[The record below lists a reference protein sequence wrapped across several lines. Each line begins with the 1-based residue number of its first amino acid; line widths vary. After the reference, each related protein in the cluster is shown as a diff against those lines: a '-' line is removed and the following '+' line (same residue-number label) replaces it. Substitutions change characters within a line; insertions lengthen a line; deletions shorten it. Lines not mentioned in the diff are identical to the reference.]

1 MQHGGYPTATRR
13 CPAGA
18 CEGREIEGQPTQLL
32 LIRLFRQTTTGS
44 IEAWDDRPFRRRSAS
59 FKWTLPPTRLART
72 TWPHADGLT
81 GSLVPGAA
89 TGRRTRWPADGDGNA
104 LRADTR
110 FP

>member
-1 MQHGGYPTATRR
+1 MRMPNPMALFVGEAATVPRTTSQH
-13 CPAGA
+13 
-18 CEGREIEGQPTQLL
+18 L
-32 LIRLFRQTTTGS
+32 LIRLFQQTTTGS